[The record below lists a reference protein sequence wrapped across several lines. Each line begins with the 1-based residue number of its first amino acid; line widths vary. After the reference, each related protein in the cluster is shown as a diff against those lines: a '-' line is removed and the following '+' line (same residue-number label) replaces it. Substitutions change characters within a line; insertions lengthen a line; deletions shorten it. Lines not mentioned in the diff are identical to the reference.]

1 MSSSEKAKSMLT
13 REINPSEARA
23 LLDQGDAVLI
33 DVREADEHARERIP
47 GARSVPLS
55 VLPFSLD
62 LPARRA
68 IFHCRSGA
76 RTAAAADR
84 LAASTDAETYLLTG
98 GIQAWKAAGYSVQLD
113 RRRPIEIMRQVQI
126 VAGGLILL
134 GIALGALITPDF
146 YALSGFVGAG
156 LLFAGVTG
164 TCGMARLLSFAP
176 WNRI

>member
-1 MSSSEKAKSMLT
+1 MLT
-13 REINPSEARA
+13 REVDPIAARA
-23 LLDQGDAVLI
+23 LLDQGDTVLI
-33 DVREADEHARERIP
+33 DVRETDEHVRERIP

-55 VLPFSLD
+55 ALPISLNV
-62 LPARRA
+62 PAHRA

-98 GIQAWKAAGYSVQLD
+98 GIQAWKAAGYPVQID
-113 RRRPIEIMRQVQI
+113 QRRPIEIMRQVQI
-126 VAGGLILL
+126 AAGGLVLL
-134 GIALGALITPDF
+134 GIALGVLITPGF

-164 TCGMARLLSFAP
+164 TCGMARLLSIAP
-176 WNRI
+176 WNRT

>member
-1 MSSSEKAKSMLT
+1 MLT
-13 REINPSEARA
+13 REIDPVQAKA
-23 LLDQGDAVLI
+23 LLDQGGAVLI

-47 GARSVPLS
+47 TARSIPLS
-55 VLPFSLD
+55 ALPFSLD
-62 LPARRA
+62 LAEPRA

-84 LAASTDAETYLLTG
+84 LAASTDAEAYLLAG
-98 GIQAWKAAGYSVQLD
+98 GIQAWKAAGYPVEID

-126 VAGGLILL
+126 AAGGLVLL
-134 GIALGALITPDF
+134 GVVLGAIFAPGF

-176 WNRI
+176 WNRT